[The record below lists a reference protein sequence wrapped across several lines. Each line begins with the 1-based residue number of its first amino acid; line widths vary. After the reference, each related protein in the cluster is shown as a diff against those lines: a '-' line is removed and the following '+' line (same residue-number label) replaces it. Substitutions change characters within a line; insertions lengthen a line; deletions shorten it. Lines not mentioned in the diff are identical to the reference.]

1 MRPLAKL
8 PVFLDVVGQRAVVAG
23 GSARAAW
30 KAELLL
36 AAGAQVEVWAETLE
50 PEMAGLVNGK
60 ADHSIQHQ
68 PRRWKAET
76 LAGAAVAFADIGD
89 EVEATAFA
97 AAARAAGVPVNVI
110 DKPAL
115 CQFQVGAIVNCSPI
129 VIGISTNGA
138 APVLGQAI
146 RQRIETLL
154 PPWLSSWGEL
164 ASAIRDTVTRKLPDA
179 LQRRQFWEG
188 FAGRAFAAP
197 PSDGDKDPMRHMP
210 AAAPSAGRVT
220 LVGAG
225 PGDAELLTVKAVRAL
240 HSADIILFDDLV
252 SDDVLELA
260 RREARRLLVG
270 KRGRRESCRQDD
282 INALMVKLA
291 RQGKHVVRLKSGD
304 PMIFGRAGEEIAIL
318 EAHGIEV
325 TVVPGITA
333 ALAAA
338 AALRT
343 SLTHRDHAHSVRF
356 ITGHSRDGTLP
367 EDLDWKGLADP
378 QTTLVF
384 YMGGRTAPAIA
395 ERLLS
400 SGLAATTPVVIAE
413 GIGRAGEQRHGTT
426 LDGLRTMAHLADGGQ
441 PVLIGVGRAF
451 TAAHCRAGDATV
463 DPSAVRCSFRNEAH
477 GRERAQALGAS
488 GVG

>member
-1 MRPLAKL
+1 MRPLATL
-8 PVFLDVVGQRAVVAG
+8 PVFLDVAGRRAVVAG

-50 PEMAGLVNGK
+50 PEMVSLINGRT
-60 ADHSIQHQ
+60 DGSIRHH
-68 PRRWKAET
+68 PRRWQADA
-76 LAGAAVAFADIGD
+76 LAGAAVAFADID
-89 EVEATAFA
+89 DDVEAKAFA
-97 AAARAAGVPVNVI
+97 AAACAAGVPVNLI
-110 DKPAL
+110 DKPAH
-115 CQFQVGAIVNCSPI
+115 CQFQVGAIVNRSPI

-146 RQRIETLL
+146 RQRIEALL
-154 PPWLSSWGEL
+154 PPWLASWGEL
-164 ASAIRDTVTRKLPDA
+164 ASTIRNIVTHQLPDA
-179 LQRRQFWEG
+179 RQRRQFWEG
-188 FAGRAFAAP
+188 FARRAFTAP
-197 PSDGDKDPMRHMP
+197 PSDGDKDLMRMTP
-210 AAAPSAGRVT
+210 APPAGRVT

-240 HSADIILFDDLV
+240 QSADVILFDDLV

-304 PMIFGRAGEEIAIL
+304 PMIFGRAGEEIEIL

-338 AALRT
+338 ATLRT

-384 YMGGRTAPAIA
+384 YMGGRTAPTIA
-395 ERLLS
+395 DRLLS
-400 SGLAATTPVVIAE
+400 SGLAASTPVIIAA
-413 GIGRAGEQRHGTT
+413 GIGRAGEHCRGTT
-426 LDGLRTMAHLADGGQ
+426 LGGLRMMAHLAEGGQ

-451 TAAHCRAGDATV
+451 AAAHYRAEDATV
-463 DPSAVRCSFRNEAH
+463 NLSAARCSFWNEAH

-488 GVG
+488 GAG